1 MACSLPMNES
11 IDQLPAH
18 CDVLVVGAG
27 PAGSAAAITL
37 AGAGLSVVMLDQ
49 HAFPRDKVC
58 GDGLIPDAHRAL
70 ARLGVL
76 DQVMQQAQSARA
88 VRCTS
93 PKGRQIDVEGTLAV
107 LPRKQ
112 LDEIVCRAAVASGA
126 RMFAPLQ
133 FSELMEADG
142 RVVGARVQQGQA
154 NREIRSNW
162 VVLAT
167 GAVPTALLTSQ
178 MATRQAPSA
187 IAMRCY
193 VRNEAMASEITELE
207 VVFHRLLAP
216 GYGWI
221 FPCGQGVFN
230 IGVGVFNVGDG
241 LLGHRASARSQVAQ
255 TNLRAMFDQLSA
267 VSPSVRRLIQGGERL
282 GPLKGAPLRC
292 TLEGAHLSR
301 PGLLV
306 CGEAAGS
313 TYALTGEGIGKALET
328 GILAGEAIKGKQPAN
343 SGSDKGQSDAT
354 VQAHYEAQ
362 VQALRPQFKLYER
375 AQIFSM
381 HPWLADVVMWRIQK
395 SPRLRSKLSGVLN
408 ETSNP
413 GRLFTWR
420 GLMRLISG

>member
-1 MACSLPMNES
+1 MNES
-11 IDQLPAH
+11 IDQLPSH
-18 CDVLVVGAG
+18 CDVVVVGAG

-37 AGAGLSVVMLDQ
+37 ARAGLSVVMLDQ

-76 DQVMQQAQSARA
+76 DQVMQLAHSARA

-93 PKGRQIDVEGTLAV
+93 PKGRQIDVEGMLAV
-107 LPRKQ
+107 LPRRQ
-112 LDEIVCRAAVASGA
+112 LDEIVCQAAVTAGA
-126 RMFAPLQ
+126 RMFAPAL
-133 FSELMEADG
+133 FSELIEDGG
-142 RVVGARVQQGQA
+142 RVVGVRVQQGLA
-154 NREIRSNW
+154 HREIRSEW

-167 GAVPTALLTSQ
+167 GAVPTALLASR

-193 VRNEAMASEITELE
+193 VRNNDMAGKIRELE
-207 VVFHRLLAP
+207 VIFHRSLAP

-255 TNLRAMFDQLSA
+255 TNLRAMFEALSA
-267 VSPSVRRLIQGGERL
+267 VSPSVRSLMQGGERL

-292 TLEGAHLSR
+292 TLTGAHLSR

-328 GILAGEAIKGKQPAN
+328 GILAGESIQHDCTT
-343 SGSDKGQSDAT
+343 SGGARPRRHADEAVQSA
-354 VQAHYEAQ
+354 YEAQ
-362 VQALRPQFKLYER
+362 VQALRPQFNLYER
-375 AQIFSM
+375 AQIFSK
-381 HPWLADVVMWRIQK
+381 HPWLADVVMWRAQK
-395 SPRLRSKLSGVLN
+395 SPRLRSRLSGVLN

-420 GLMRLISG
+420 GLMRLLIG

>member
-1 MACSLPMNES
+1 MACSLPMNEP
-11 IDQLPAH
+11 IEQLPAH

-37 AGAGLSVVMLDQ
+37 AKAGLSVVMLDQ

-112 LDEIVCRAAVASGA
+112 LDEIVCRAAVAAGA
-126 RMFAPLQ
+126 RMFAPLR
-133 FSELMEADG
+133 FSELIEEGG
-142 RVVGARVQQGQA
+142 RVVGACVQQGPA
-154 NREIRSNW
+154 RRAIRSDW
-162 VVLAT
+162 VILAT
-167 GAVPTALLTSQ
+167 GAVPTALQASQ
-178 MATRQAPSA
+178 MLTCPAPSA

-207 VVFHRLLAP
+207 VIFHRSLAP

-230 IGVGVFNVGDG
+230 VGVGVFNVGEG

-255 TNLRAMFDQLSA
+255 TNLRAMFDQLGV
-267 VSPSVRRLIQGGERL
+267 VSPSVQRLIQGGKRL

-292 TLEGAHLSR
+292 TLEGAQLSR

-328 GILAGEAIKGKQPAN
+328 GILAGEAIQAN
-343 SGSDKGQSDAT
+343 RPGPDEGHSDEAVQS
-354 VQAHYEAQ
+354 HYEAQ

-381 HPWLADVVMWRIQK
+381 HPWLADVVMWRVQK

-420 GLMRLISG
+420 GLMRLLTG